1 MIKDVFIRCERYD
14 NFALVIIDR
23 QAQDNGLNQAVIRQL
38 VRTFAEL
45 QDDAEVRAVILTGA
59 GEQAFSAGADL
70 EEISHLTPEQAAVYA
85 RAGGELAALI
95 EGLGKPV
102 IAAVNGLAS
111 GGGCELALLCAWRIA
126 SASATFALPDLK
138 HGRDL
143 KHGPDL
149 KHGLI
154 PGWGGGSRLSRLIGK
169 SRALEMILTG
179 EPVGAEESLRI
190 GLVDRVVADGGELMA
205 ICEELA
211 RRIGRNAPL
220 AVKYALAAVN
230 RGSEVALSE
239 GLRLES
245 ALFALCFATGDFREG
260 VKAFL
265 EKREPVF
272 KGE

>member
-14 NFALVIIDR
+14 KFALVIIDR

-59 GEQAFSAGADL
+59 GEQAFSVGPDL

-85 RAGGELAALI
+85 RTGVELAALI

-102 IAAVNGLAS
+102 IAAVNGLAA

-126 SASATFALPDLK
+126 SASATFAI
-138 HGRDL
+138 
-143 KHGPDL
+143 PDL

-154 PGWGGGSRLSRLIGK
+154 PGRGGCSRLSRLIGK

-179 EPVGAEESLRI
+179 EPVGAEEALRI
-190 GLVDRVVADGGELMA
+190 GLIDRVVADGGELMA
-205 ICEELA
+205 ICEDLA

-230 RGSEVALSE
+230 RGSEMALSE
-239 GLRLES
+239 GLQLES
-245 ALFALCFATGDFREG
+245 ALFGLCFATDDFREG